1 MSEEKK
7 ELTPEQIEANRIRV
21 LNYYRTQAEVLT
33 AQCEYEKLL
42 AEIET
47 HRAKRMEMIIRQAQM
62 SAGPEDEPTNETTD
76 PSNREPES
84 EDSLRDQVAPQEQA
98 PEEKKERK
106 LKSK

>member
-7 ELTPEQIEANRIRV
+7 ELSPEQIEANRIRV

-42 AEIET
+42 SEIET

-62 SAGPEDEPTNETTD
+62 SAGPQEESTDDEQ
-76 PSNREPES
+76 ES
-84 EDSLRDQVAPQEQA
+84 ENSLRDQVAPQEQVL
-98 PEEKKERK
+98 EEKKERK

>member
-7 ELTPEQIEANRIRV
+7 ELSPEQIEANRIRV

-42 AEIET
+42 SEIET

-62 SAGPEDEPTNETTD
+62 SAGPQEESAND
-76 PSNREPES
+76 EPES
-84 EDSLRDQVAPQEQA
+84 EDSLRDQVAPQEQVL
-98 PEEKKERK
+98 EEKKERK